1 MRRASQRCL
10 FAALAKT
17 NAQPR
22 LDWLWRPKSGFWST
36 NITISFPYDP
46 RTAQF
51 FETLVLPGFA
61 LRYHSKRREGRG
73 STAAV
78 QRIVRRD
85 RSQRSGPQLL
95 DGAVRVR
102 IIGAFALFVS
112 T

>member
-1 MRRASQRCL
+1 M
-10 FAALAKT
+10 AKT
-17 NAQPR
+17 NANPR
-22 LDWLWRPKSGFWST
+22 QDWVSGLKTGFWSAK
-36 NITISFPYDP
+36 ISISFQYGP

-51 FETLVLPGFA
+51 FETLILLGFA

-78 QRIVRRD
+78 QRIVRCD
-85 RSQRSGPQLL
+85 RSPGSGPQLL